1 MGLTGSQHGQ
11 LKPLAGSG
19 RSASNADTATCL
31 ENRNGNDLENSAG
44 VVFRVL
50 WNALCPLIFLWR
62 LCWKRTDEYPVV

>member
-1 MGLTGSQHGQ
+1 VGLTGSQHGQ

-19 RSASNADTATCL
+19 RSASDADTATCL

-50 WNALCPLIFLWR
+50 MECSGSADFFAAAVLEA
-62 LCWKRTDEYPVV
+62 DG